1 MRMKLWT
8 CATSWVQGI
17 MKEGGFS
24 LRKWN
29 SNCEP
34 FCERIKQDE
43 EKKNQAHEITAK
55 KNNQVQRL
63 LNCKQN
69 DL

>member
-1 MRMKLWT
+1 MKLWT

-29 SNCEP
+29 SNCEQ

-43 EKKNQAHEITAK
+43 EKKNQLTVEAPPNEKESARNHSEEG
-55 KNNQVQRL
+55 
-63 LNCKQN
+63 
-69 DL
+69 